1 MKCCVLIIY
10 FKIFLIKY
18 FQSLKNVQW
27 FNHENDTDSQTI
39 LIKKI
44 LAKTIWVISTA
55 RNAIIVVICTIL
67 AYGCDPGFEF
77 DNKDMKRNR

>member
-1 MKCCVLIIY
+1 M
-10 FKIFLIKY
+10 
-18 FQSLKNVQW
+18 KNVQW

-39 LIKKI
+39 LMKKI

-77 DNKDMKRNR
+77 DTPRAVGRQFSEDLKTDALWTRE

>member
-27 FNHENDTDSQTI
+27 FNHENDTNRQQI
-39 LIKKI
+39 LTKKI
-44 LAKTIWVISTA
+44 LSKTIWVISTA
-55 RNAIIVVICTIL
+55 RNAIVVVICTIL
-67 AYGCDPGFEF
+67 AYACDPGFDFE
-77 DNKDMKRNR
+77 DKDMKRNR